1 MLINPAEVAIEEANA
16 NTEQEIL
23 RVENMYW
30 ADMAQS
36 LERLH
41 ENPDFKRVI
50 LDGYFKDK
58 AINGVSLLATDHVKR
73 GGFRPD
79 VMEELIAVSH
89 LQDYFITIKNLG
101 AAPQESEEDG
111 EE

>member
-1 MLINPAEVAIEEANA
+1 MLINPAEVAITEANA
-16 NTEQEIL
+16 NTEQEVL
-23 RVENMYW
+23 RVENLYW

-41 ENPDFKRVI
+41 NNEDFKRVI

-79 VMEELIAVSH
+79 VMEELIAISH
-89 LQDYFITIKNLG
+89 LQDYFITVSNLG
-101 AAPQESEEDG
+101 AAPAESED
-111 EE
+111 EEE